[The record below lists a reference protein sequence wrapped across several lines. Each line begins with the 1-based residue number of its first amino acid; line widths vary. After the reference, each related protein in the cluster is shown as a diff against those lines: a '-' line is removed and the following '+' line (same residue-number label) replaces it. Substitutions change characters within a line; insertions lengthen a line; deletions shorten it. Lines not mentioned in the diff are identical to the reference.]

1 MPPHPNPPCARVR
14 GFERRVCSPPG
25 GACPTLPSPM
35 TNAELSARLL
45 SNVIAFKHLQRERGT
60 LRHLG
65 LPGVDAFCL
74 PEHPEHARAQQVF
87 FHDAGALRDALPAL
101 TDFYRRLDLP
111 GWRVVLPPGDPEAR
125 RVLEAA
131 GFGPDAVRMDAMG
144 LALGDVP
151 DVPPDISLE
160 VSETQDDMVAIN
172 KRTWGQLGRQLDVW
186 LRPPRLPVH
195 TLVAKAAG
203 VPLACGL
210 ARDVGDT
217 AGIYM
222 VATVPEAR
230 GQGLAAQVMRGL
242 HHQARARGMTAAVLQ
257 ATPEAKPLY
266 QRLGYRD
273 LGAWE
278 TWGRPGA

>member
-1 MPPHPNPPCARVR
+1 MPLHPNPPGAPVR
-14 GFERRVCSPPG
+14 GFERCVCSPPG
-25 GACPTLPSPM
+25 GACPTLQSPM

-74 PEHPEHARAQQVF
+74 PGHPELSRAQQAF
-87 FHDAGALRDALPAL
+87 FHDPGALRDALPAL
-101 TDFYRRLDLP
+101 TDFYLRLDLP
-111 GWRVVLPPGDPEAR
+111 GWRVVLLPGDTEGR
-125 RVLEAA
+125 RVLEDA
-131 GFGPDAVRMDAMG
+131 GFAPDAVRSDTLG
-144 LALGDVP
+144 LVLGDVP
-151 DVPPDISLE
+151 DAPPDIPLE
-160 VSETQDDMVAIN
+160 SSETQDDMVAIN
-172 KRTWGQLGRQLDVW
+172 KRTWGQLGGQLDVW

-195 TLVAKAAG
+195 TLVAKEAG
-203 VPLACGL
+203 VALACGM

-230 GQGLAAQVMRGL
+230 GRGLAAQVMRGL
-242 HHQARARGMTAAVLQ
+242 HHQARSRGMTAAVLE

-278 TWGRPGA
+278 TWGRTSR